1 MTELEWLDIFADNLA
16 SMMEESGYTQM
27 DLAEETGLSQSTIS
41 TYLNKRKFPGVK
53 AIINI
58 AYALDCEVTELIDFD
73 ETIE

>member
-16 SMMEESGYTQM
+16 SMMEEGGYTQM

-41 TYLNKRKFPGVK
+41 AYLNKRKLPGVK